1 MISQAESFL
10 PQRLFPDCK
19 QGSHVIVHT
28 EEDAPVGMATLSFQT
43 LILILHIPPLL
54 PLTVI
59 LHPTLLHPHLRYSLI
74 HKFPRQTPKTNGVG
88 SGHKGERTQA
98 PLLCLH
104 HCGATNNSPASVS
117 PISLASLGTLIPL
130 IGTRT
135 SSPRRKPRS
144 IFSTRIKTKRSTK
157 LSFGGVLPSQ
167 EVRKK
172 GNLKRWESHWQQ
184 WLRRK
189 SRPTQMMYNFVHR
202 FGAWNANK
210 GGLSQAGT
218 SVRVA
223 ISSTTTAI
231 HIGQSSQ
238 CNKCNRTTQ
247 ALDGPVAT
255 QNIAPARA

>member
-74 HKFPRQTPKTNGVG
+74 HKFPRYFSSSFPNLIAIFSPTNILNSSLVFRQTPKTNGVG

-98 PLLCLH
+98 LLLCLH

-117 PISLASLGTLIPL
+117 PISLVSLGTLIPL

-157 LSFGGVLPSQ
+157 LSFGGALPSQ

-184 WLRRK
+184 WLPPK

-231 HIGQSSQ
+231 HIGQSS
-238 CNKCNRTTQ
+238 
-247 ALDGPVAT
+247 
-255 QNIAPARA
+255 